1 MRRPYLL
8 YTLVLCLAGS
18 LAANPP
24 QPPIF
29 TGCPDMVTGN
39 HCDSLLYSVVA
50 IDPNAAQP
58 GYSRNVRYHLVSGPG
73 EINTKTGL
81 WVWHPEPSDVYQNY
95 QVEISASAHD
105 TMTTGDQNCRFYV
118 SAENNP
124 PEMDAQRYQYVRTE
138 VGQEAIAQFTAY
150 DSDECDTVTYY
161 LYDVEP
167 FPVGSFSL
175 DSNTGLFHFTP
186 EASDNNRRFEFY
198 IHVGDGLSG
207 GSTAG
212 VTVEVGT
219 APVAENLSFRI
230 ASVEFVPL
238 GSTVDVPVWI
248 DTNGYEFDRIEL
260 LIAYD
265 SSLLHLEDVLEDD
278 FLQSCGWELLDWW
291 PYRIPLLPGEPSSL
305 AGIFVRLAA
314 DIPYIDGEPTCL
326 APDVLP
332 TRLLRLR
339 FDVIADNSDIEAT
352 TDVRFY
358 WPSCFANRTYST
370 SNKTLLAS
378 AVRDADGDLRPRPL
392 ELPSFD
398 GLPTDCGISPY
409 TAHVVTFRQGRLQ
422 LVDSNFIPLRGDC
435 NMDGIAWTLEDLSYL
450 GGYFYGGCPTAYCGC
465 ADPNLDSVPNHISD
479 YWFMF
484 NVVHYSR
491 DPETPVPTLSDQ
503 VVTIF
508 DDTLTHQIHIANTDS
523 ICGFFAVFDG
533 IVEFPFMAY
542 EYFHIWND
550 GNKTYALANLPV
562 IIPDKATNYDYF
574 LEDGVLFEYTGGTL
588 LEIQASTCA
597 GVRMPVMI
605 SVGPS
610 PYQIVIETEA
620 GPDSTGVTPGTFQHV
635 DVKLTNA
642 LAPIGAFSL
651 LMAYDASQLS
661 FAGAEIDS
669 SPLYTECAWEYF
681 TFRTGANGNCEGDC
695 PSGLVS
701 VTGIAETNDGPHH
714 PEICNLAEFDNPT
727 IFTLEFLVS
736 AHVAYERWSP
746 IDFFWVDCTDNTM
759 SNWIGDTLLMSNRV
773 LRRTSYSWQNPD
785 DESSWQDVTD
795 YLAGFPT
802 YTGAQAQC
810 TINPDPNRP
819 EPASLIEFIGG
830 GIYVKSETTITLGDL
845 NFDGFP
851 FTVADGVIF
860 ANYFLWGRDAFSAVP
875 DEIPFLWIQFASDM
889 NIDSRFLTIEDFV
902 LLVRTMNSGPFPLP
916 PYTGPLPDP
925 VSFVLSPEGVLSFA
939 GPYNLGAV
947 RIVFDGTCQVE
958 DELASMDLA
967 WRTDGDSTIALIYTY
982 DTVGTGAS
990 GNLVRVTGDC
1000 ATIRSVEAAN
1010 FSGRAI
1016 QCVFDT
1022 PTDVGDPTSNLP
1034 EHFALEQNYPN
1045 PFNPTTTI
1053 EFAMPEAAH
1062 VSIEV
1067 YNIMGRRVRSLVT
1080 SYLPAGYHSIIWDG
1094 RDQSGAPVASGVY
1107 LYRIDA
1113 GTFIASRKMLL
1124 LK

>member
-8 YTLVLCLAGS
+8 YALVLCLAGS

-58 GYSRNVRYHLVSGPG
+58 GYSRNVRYTLVSGPG
-73 EINTKTGL
+73 EVNYKTGL
-81 WVWHPEPSDVYQNY
+81 WVWHPEPSDVYQSY

-105 TMTTGDQNCRFYV
+105 TMTTGDENCRFTV
-118 SAENNP
+118 RAEDQP
-124 PEMDAQRYQYVRTE
+124 PVWNDQGWQMFETEQYEELVVQLE
-138 VGQEAIAQFTAY
+138 AY
-150 DSDECDTVTYY
+150 DPDECD
-161 LYDVEP
+161 DVGFYVYQFLPEP
-167 FPVGSFSL
+167 AGAWSL
-175 DSNTGLFHFTP
+175 DS
-186 EASDNNRRFEFY
+186 
-198 IHVGDGLSG
+198 LSG
-207 GSTAG
+207 EFRFAPLHADRFTRFHVSVAVSNLQGRASIVYNLVIDVGPLAG
-212 VTVEVGT
+212 HHLPIV
-219 APVAENLSFRI
+219 RI
-230 ASVEFVPL
+230 DTISGVLPGETFDL
-238 GSTVDVPVWI
+238 PVWLEWT
-248 DTNGYEFDRIEL
+248 DREFNAGRFH
-260 LIAYD
+260 IAYD
-265 SSLLHLEDVLEDD
+265 SRFFELNEIRPGQ
-278 FLQSCGWELLDWW
+278 FLADCGWDDVGWEEVNFTDNHPGFLNMNGVEITIDAGDDNSALCYRPDSLHAEL
-291 PYRIPLLPGEPSSL
+291 
-305 AGIFVRLAA
+305 FVLNFTAA
-314 DIPYIDGEPTCL
+314 DDTSLHGRSIPIPFYFSGCYDDYLIDNDTHFKCI
-326 APDVLP
+326 PDRVL
-332 TRLLRLR
+332 
-339 FDVIADNSDIEAT
+339 
-352 TDVRFY
+352 
-358 WPSCFANRTYST
+358 FANGYT
-370 SNKTLLAS
+370 
-378 AVRDADGDLRPRPL
+378 PPL
-392 ELPSFD
+392 PEELPSYA
-398 GLPTDCGISPY
+398 GIPLQCYANPY
-409 TAHVVTFRQGRLQ
+409 AQRITLYQHGQVEFADTLETT
-422 LVDSNFIPLRGDC
+422 LRGDC

-450 GGYFYGGCPTAYCGC
+450 GSYFYGGCPAAYCGC

-533 IVEFPFMAY
+533 IVEFPFMSY
-542 EYFHIWND
+542 DYFHVWND
-550 GNKTYALANLPV
+550 GEKTYAVANLPV

-588 LEIQASTCA
+588 LGIQAATCA
-597 GVRMPVMI
+597 GVRMPVRT

-620 GPDSTGVTPGTFQHV
+620 GPDSTGVTPGAFQQV
-635 DVKLTNA
+635 DVMLTNA
-642 LAPIGAFSL
+642 LAPIGGFSL
-651 LMAYDASQLS
+651 LMAYDASMLS
-661 FAGAEIDS
+661 FAGADTDS
-669 SPLYTECAWEYF
+669 SPLYTDCAWEYF
-681 TFRTGANGNCEGDC
+681 TFRTGANGNCGGNC

-727 IFTLEFLVS
+727 VFTLEFLVS
-736 AHVAYERWSP
+736 AHVVYERWSP

-759 SNWIGDTLLMSNRV
+759 SNWTGDTLLMSNRV
-773 LRRTSYSWQNPD
+773 LRRTTYSWQNPD
-785 DESSWQDVTD
+785 DEASWQDVTD

-819 EPASLIEFIGG
+819 FPTNLIEFIGG

-860 ANYFLWGRDAFSAVP
+860 ANYFLWGRDAFYLVP

-916 PYTGPLPDP
+916 PYSGPLPDP
-925 VSFVLSPEGVLSFA
+925 VSFALSPDGLLSFA

-982 DTVGTGAS
+982 DTVGTGTS

-1000 ATIRSVEAAN
+1000 STIRSIEAAS
-1010 FSGRAI
+1010 FSGRAV
-1016 QCVFDT
+1016 QCIFDT
-1022 PTDVGDPTSNLP
+1022 PTDVGDPTSTLP
-1034 EHFALEQNYPN
+1034 DHFALEQNYPN

-1067 YNIMGRRVRSLVT
+1067 YNITGRRVRSLVT

-1094 RDQSGAPVASGVY
+1094 HDQSGAPVASGVY

-1113 GTFIASRKMLL
+1113 GTFTASRKMLL